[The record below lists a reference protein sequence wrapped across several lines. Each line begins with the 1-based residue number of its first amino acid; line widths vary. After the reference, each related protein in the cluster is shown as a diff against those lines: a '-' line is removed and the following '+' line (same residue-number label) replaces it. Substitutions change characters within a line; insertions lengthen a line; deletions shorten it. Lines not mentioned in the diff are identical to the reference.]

1 MLGYSGSGY
10 LREEFEMFVRT
21 ISVLTVLA
29 SMPIM
34 GSISLAGAADRDI
47 CFKDQKVLLR
57 ESCAS
62 VPNRPASLGTGLQH
76 SRRPG
81 DDGFDLPG
89 DGPDPKEP
97 DHPGNLDGGKSNP
110 APG

>member
-1 MLGYSGSGY
+1 ML
-10 LREEFEMFVRT
+10 VRT
-21 ISVLTVLA
+21 LSVLTVLA

-34 GSISLAGAADRDI
+34 GSISVAGAADRDI

-62 VPNRPASLGTGLQH
+62 VPNRPAPLGTGLQH

-81 DDGFDLPG
+81 NDGFDFPG
-89 DGPDPKEP
+89 EGPDPKEP
-97 DHPGNLDGGKSNP
+97 NNPGNFNGNGGGKNDP
-110 APG
+110 TPG